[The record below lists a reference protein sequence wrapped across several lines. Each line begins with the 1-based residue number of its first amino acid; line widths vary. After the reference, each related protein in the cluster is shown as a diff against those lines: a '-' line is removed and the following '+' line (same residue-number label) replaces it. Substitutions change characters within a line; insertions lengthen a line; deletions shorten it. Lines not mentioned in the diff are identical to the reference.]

1 MQHTPAALLRRFLAR
16 PGGRARRPVHGLEN
30 HIEPDRLQ
38 AVGGDAGG
46 SIDERN
52 VRGVDDYDRFAVVAC
67 FAHELPGSCEIVMLD
82 RLGTDVGGIR
92 TGTGEDRIAG
102 SGSTSTAHEPKRGTS
117 PGPS

>member
-16 PGGRARRPVHGLEN
+16 PGGHARRPVHGLEN

-38 AVGGDAGG
+38 AVAGDDGR

-102 SGSTSTAHEPKRGTS
+102 PAVLRLPMS
-117 PGPS
+117 PSEVR